1 MFFPKKN
8 ILISK
13 YLQETYI
20 FLSILLN
27 LQPYNWP
34 SNSVGTQTKLII
46 QNTFMRR
53 RRRYLKVLCVQFRP
67 FSQRISKLY
76 RRLYQFSK
84 VCFESFE
91 AAILQKSREHLI
103 LMVVFS
109 GSVGHNAWIA
119 CIKDVKESSPEVFWT
134 SHLRSIYVER
144 LGENNVI
151 SCDNVIRQV
160 SVKWKGRNILLTCI
174 IKLNIPLIISTDE
187 QFIIIM
193 NN

>member
-1 MFFPKKN
+1 
-8 ILISK
+8 
-13 YLQETYI
+13 
-20 FLSILLN
+20 
-27 LQPYNWP
+27 
-34 SNSVGTQTKLII
+34 
-46 QNTFMRR
+46 MRR

-76 RRLYQFSK
+76 RRLYQFSE

-151 SCDNVIRQV
+151 SCNNVIRQV

-193 NN
+193 NNWGNKLPKNDCKTKILFTIEAVTRSCSIRKFFLKISQN